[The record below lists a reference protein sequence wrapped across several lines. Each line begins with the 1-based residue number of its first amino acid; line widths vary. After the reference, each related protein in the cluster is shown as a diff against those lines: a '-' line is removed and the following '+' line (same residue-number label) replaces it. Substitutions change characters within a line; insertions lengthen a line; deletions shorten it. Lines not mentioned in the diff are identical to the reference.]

1 MPTRALESLF
11 QIAVDW
17 FWETGPDLHFTY
29 VSPSAEA
36 SFGCRASDL
45 IGQSREFIASN
56 ADDADFWR
64 PYREAVAARARFE
77 DITYPYDHPDGAQ
90 RWLRISGEPRF
101 AADGTW
107 LGYRGVGM
115 DVSAQNRTRIALAEA
130 LAELRGT
137 NAKLLE
143 QNRRFDAALENMS
156 QGLCLFDAE
165 SRLVVFNRRYC
176 EIFGLPPDA
185 LRVGMTQREIVA
197 TLIARKRYRRGVT
210 IRSLCDSTRASLD
223 VSPTAPVMRELA
235 DGRIVAVTHRPMS
248 GGGWVA
254 TFEDVTERHES
265 EARIEHLARH
275 DALTDLPNRAALREA
290 GVEMIRQARRKGED
304 SGRLAVFCIDIHRF
318 KLVNESYGHSAGD
331 ALLQAVADRLR
342 ANVRGAGA
350 VARLG
355 ADEFAILQ
363 RVADS
368 GAGLVVAERL
378 AAMVGAP
385 YRLLGREVVI
395 GASIGFAL
403 DESDDID
410 VLLRNA
416 DLALG
421 HAKADGIGTC
431 RSFEPGMDESA
442 RQRRSLEQDL
452 AEALSLGQLELHYQP
467 LVDLERNR
475 IKGLEALLRWRH
487 PERGLVGPAAFIPV
501 AEETG
506 LIVPLGAW
514 VLEQACRDAASWP
527 DGISVAVNV
536 SPLQLRNRDFA
547 QTVLT
552 ALATSGLAP
561 ERLELEITESVLLDD
576 TETSLETLH
585 RLRETGIRIS
595 MDDFG
600 TGYSSISYLRR
611 FPFDK
616 IKIDRSFVR
625 DAATSPDAR
634 AIIRAIIS
642 LGTSLG
648 IATLVEGIE
657 TEEQLAIV
665 RAEGCREM
673 QGFLFSPPLP
683 VAEIAAMLA
692 RAPLERLRAA

>member
-1 MPTRALESLF
+1 M
-11 QIAVDW
+11 
-17 FWETGPDLHFTY
+17 
-29 VSPSAEA
+29 
-36 SFGCRASDL
+36 
-45 IGQSREFIASN
+45 GQSRESIAAN
-56 ADDADFWR
+56 AGEADFWR
-64 PYREAVAARARFE
+64 PYREAVAARGMLRDF
-77 DITYPYDHPDGAQ
+77 TYPYDHPDGGR
-90 RWLRISGEPRF
+90 RWFRVSGEPRF
-101 AADGTW
+101 APDGRW
-107 LGYRGVGM
+107 LGYRGVGV
-115 DVSAQNRTRIALAEA
+115 DVTAQNRTRTALAEA

-137 NAKLLE
+137 NAQLLE

-156 QGLCLFDAE
+156 QGLCMFDAE
-165 SRLVVFNRRYC
+165 SRLVVFNHRYC
-176 EIFGLPPDA
+176 EIFRLPPDA
-185 LRVGMTQREIVA
+185 LRIGMTQREIVA
-197 TLIARKRYRRGVT
+197 TLVARKRYRRGATVK
-210 IRSLCDSTRASLD
+210 SLCDSTRASLD
-223 VSPTAPVMRELA
+223 ASRTAPVMRELA

-254 TFEDVTERHES
+254 TFEDVTERHEN
-265 EARIEHLARH
+265 EARIAHLARH

-290 GVEMIRQARRKGED
+290 GTEMIRQGRRKGEAGD
-304 SGRLAVFCIDIHRF
+304 RLAAFCIDIHRF
-318 KLVNESYGHSAGD
+318 KLVNESYGHGAGD

-355 ADEFAILQ
+355 ADEFAVLQ
-363 RVADS
+363 RVADTE
-368 GAGLVVAERL
+368 AGMVVAGRL
-378 AAMVGAP
+378 AALIGAP
-385 YRLLGREVVI
+385 YDLSGQEVAI
-395 GASIGFAL
+395 GASVGFAL
-403 DESDDID
+403 AGNSDVDA
-410 VLLRNA
+410 LLRNA

-421 HAKADGIGTC
+421 HAKAEGAGTC
-431 RSFEPGMDESA
+431 RCFEPEMDESA
-442 RQRRSLEQDL
+442 RQRRSLERDL
-452 AEALSLGQLELHYQP
+452 AEAVALGQLELHYQP
-467 LVDLERNR
+467 LVDLERDR
-475 IKGLEALLRWRH
+475 IKGFEALVRWRH
-487 PERGLVGPAAFIPV
+487 PERGLVSPAAFIPV

-514 VLEQACRDAASWP
+514 VLQQACRDAADWP

-547 QTVLT
+547 GTVLG
-552 ALATSGLAP
+552 ALAASGLAAG
-561 ERLELEITESVLLDD
+561 RLELEITESVLLDD
-576 TETSLETLH
+576 TATSLETLH
-585 RLRETGIRIS
+585 QLRRTGLRIS

-634 AIIRAIIS
+634 AIMRAIII

-673 QGFLFSPPLP
+673 QGFLFSPPRP

-692 RAPLERLRAA
+692 GVPAGLLRAA